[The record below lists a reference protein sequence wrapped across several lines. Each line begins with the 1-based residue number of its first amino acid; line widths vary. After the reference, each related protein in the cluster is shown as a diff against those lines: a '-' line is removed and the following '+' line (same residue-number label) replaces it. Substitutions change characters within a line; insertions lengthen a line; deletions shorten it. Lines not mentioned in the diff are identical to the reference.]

1 MKATSKRMTDIVLI
15 DSQPLFRED
24 IRRILEMEESF
35 RVVGEGDTS
44 DQLVPLYNQHY
55 PQLILTEVHFP
66 GKKDL
71 HALEELIIQVPHAKV
86 VIFTT
91 TTDFDLLE
99 QVLENGASG
108 YLLKEMDSFSLTS
121 ALKAVM
127 KGGFFLHPKIAR
139 TVVSLLQ
146 ERNASAN
153 SENAHQQTAVRSPY
167 HLLSWREI
175 EVLQLLG
182 EGHSN
187 KRLGELLHISDK
199 TVKNHIAAI
208 LRKMGVRDRTQ
219 AVVKALKKGWIEL
232 K

>member
-1 MKATSKRMTDIVLI
+1 
-15 DSQPLFRED
+15 
-24 IRRILEMEESF
+24 
-35 RVVGEGDTS
+35 
-44 DQLVPLYNQHY
+44 
-55 PQLILTEVHFP
+55 
-66 GKKDL
+66 
-71 HALEELIIQVPHAKV
+71 
-86 VIFTT
+86 
-91 TTDFDLLE
+91 
-99 QVLENGASG
+99 
-108 YLLKEMDSFSLTS
+108 
-121 ALKAVM
+121 M

-153 SENAHQQTAVRSPY
+153 SENAYHQTAVRSPY
-167 HLLSWREI
+167 HLLSWREV

-187 KRLGELLHISDK
+187 KRLAELLYISDK